1 MLRGKIKLKPC
12 SVCGILR
19 RYMMNGIAREEGA
32 NFLATG
38 HNLDDEVQA
47 FIMNIIR
54 GNIRGIVQEG
64 IVTKATDPKLIARI
78 KPLYFCLDKEMRL
91 YVELRSIKHVKRACP
106 YVKFSVRG
114 FVRDWLNQLEGRI
127 IERFGDVL
135 GRKA

>member
-1 MLRGKIKLKPC
+1 
-12 SVCGILR
+12 
-19 RYMMNGIAREEGA
+19 
-32 NFLATG
+32 
-38 HNLDDEVQA
+38 
-47 FIMNIIR
+47 
-54 GNIRGIVQEG
+54 
-64 IVTKATDPKLIARI
+64 
-78 KPLYFCLDKEMRL
+78 MRL